1 MCFISF
7 FFFCRCLS
15 AYDVSIRGHC
25 FRTSNLVKVK
35 PLKSSWKNKMK
46 LKSGSENVKKLQTEI
61 REKMAAEKAV
71 WEDLIILVFI
81 SLNWM

>member
-1 MCFISF
+1 
-7 FFFCRCLS
+7 
-15 AYDVSIRGHC
+15 
-25 FRTSNLVKVK
+25 
-35 PLKSSWKNKMK
+35 MK